1 MIWQGLCH
9 TKLFYFVILTCHT
22 ETLHSKVKY
31 LKILVI
37 LSLWRSIHKFQSLS
51 KILWIFRLRLNMT
64 NDSKEIFR
72 LFCKRL
78 KMTKKIKLKLT
89 ARWLLMKNKLT
100 AKKVLSPKSLW
111 NLAKKQKPSFM
122 AFCVSKFLRA
132 RASGANKFRGFLWIY
147 VKFSPKTQ
155 KFTFLG

>member
-1 MIWQGLCH
+1 MQKAQNDKSGVD
-9 TKLFYFVILTCHT
+9 F
-22 ETLHSKVKY
+22 LHGY
-31 LKILVI
+31 ALQAAWL
-37 LSLWRSIHKFQSLS
+37 L
-51 KILWIFRLRLNMT
+51 
-64 NDSKEIFR
+64 
-72 LFCKRL
+72 RL

-132 RASGANKFRGFLWIY
+132 RASGANKFRGFL
-147 VKFSPKTQ
+147 
-155 KFTFLG
+155 